1 MRKLYT
7 DVYSQF
13 VYDII
18 FLKEI
23 ITAILYKTTSGALYC
38 KYVWNVENCI
48 QQTLWFPDLLY
59 VYYYKSFELYLYE
72 NVQPS

>member
-1 MRKLYT
+1 MMKIYFTFKMNLFSRKHGKLYT

-23 ITAILYKTTSGALYC
+23 ITAIYKTTSGALYC
-38 KYVWNVENCI
+38 KYV
-48 QQTLWFPDLLY
+48 
-59 VYYYKSFELYLYE
+59 
-72 NVQPS
+72 